1 MMPHVLHLLVGIRG
15 GGLYKL
21 SYFSIQFLTFAKF
34 LSTLSV
40 IGVLKEKIKFYLF
53 LVEEPS
59 FG

>member
-1 MMPHVLHLLVGIRG
+1 VGIRG
-15 GGLYKL
+15 SGLYKL
-21 SYFSIQFLTFAKF
+21 SFFSIQFLTFAKF

-53 LVEEPS
+53 LAEELS